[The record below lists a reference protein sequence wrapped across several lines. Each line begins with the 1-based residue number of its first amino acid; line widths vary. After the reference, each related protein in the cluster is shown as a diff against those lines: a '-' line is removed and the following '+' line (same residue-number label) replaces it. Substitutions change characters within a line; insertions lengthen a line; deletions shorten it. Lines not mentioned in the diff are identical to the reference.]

1 MRRIRI
7 FTILFAT
14 LLSGLL
20 LPSCGDEF
28 LEPENIQTEQ
38 VDNFLNTKEDLF
50 EILNSAYRGLAEGG
64 FMGGT
69 VQITTDLMAD
79 DADASLIANADWLKH
94 YNRRTDI
101 FTSTTRNMMQTGGTV
116 TNRVNQVM
124 AFMDQFELTE
134 DERKRLEGES
144 RFLRAIGHFEL
155 LRLFTLPFGY
165 TPDNS
170 HPGMS
175 YYTTTDWGAQPRL
188 TVRGSYDSILNDLN
202 RAVELLPE
210 ENGNYANQYAA
221 HGYLAKVYFQM
232 NDFEKALFHA
242 NEVIG
247 SGRYQLDTL
256 KGRFNLSGSP
266 EAVFSLINTTGDPAF
281 DFNAAGELYNA
292 WNPINTNP
300 LLLDDGFFVEE
311 SASDTTRGRLFYSG
325 NNLIKF
331 QNEANRIQLPLVH
344 LTELLLIRA
353 ECLAET
359 GGDLQQARDDL
370 SEILVRSGQPPVAQA
385 SGAEEI
391 IRITR
396 RERRYELAGE
406 GNRFHE
412 LKRIAVLEDPDLI
425 IRGALWDCPGMIC
438 QFPDNELAGNPD
450 LSPNPEGG
458 CD

>member
-1 MRRIRI
+1 MRIKRISI
-7 FTILFAT
+7 LLSAPLLFA
-14 LLSGLL
+14 LLMS
-20 LPSCGDEF
+20 SCGDDF

-38 VDNFLNTKEDLF
+38 VDNFLQTKEDLF
-50 EILNSAYRGLAEGG
+50 EIMNSAYRGLAEGS
-64 FMGGT
+64 FLGGT

-94 YNRRTDI
+94 FNRRTDI
-101 FTSTTRNMMQTGGTV
+101 FTSTTRNMMQTGGSV

-124 AFMDQFELTE
+124 AFMDQFSLTE
-134 DERKRLEGES
+134 SEQARLEGEA

-175 YYTTTDWGAQPRL
+175 YYTTLDWGARPRL
-188 TVRGSYDSILNDLN
+188 TVAESYDSILTDLN

-210 ENGNYANQYAA
+210 ENGNYADRFAA

-232 NDFEKALFHA
+232 NDFPNALFHA
-242 NEVIG
+242 DQVIR

-256 KGRFNLSGSP
+256 KGRFSLSGSP

-292 WNPINTNP
+292 WNPVNTNP
-300 LLLDDGFFVEE
+300 MLLANGFFVEE

-331 QNEANRIQLPLVH
+331 QNSDNRIQLPLVH

-359 GGDLQQARDDL
+359 GGDLDQARADL
-370 SEILVRSGQPPVAQA
+370 TQILVRSGQPAIAAA
-385 SGAEEI
+385 SGANEI
-391 IRITR
+391 IRIAR
-396 RERRYELAGE
+396 KERRFELVGE

-425 IRGALWDCPGMIC
+425 IRGAPWDCPGMIC
-438 QFPDNELAGNPD
+438 QFPDNELAGNPN
-450 LSPNPEGG
+450 LTPNQEGG